1 MNVKRYCIL
10 LIFTGIFTSIQAQI
24 QREKR
29 WRFGLRAG
37 VNVSQIT
44 DVENDK
50 VDYKVKPLVGYNFGI
65 VSEYKLASNFY
76 FTPSINIS
84 IKGTKLSAEIGRDSI
99 PIITP
104 IDTTYQITDPQKIK
118 EERKLAYF
126 EIPVQFAYR
135 IRCAQKCNLDI
146 MFGPY
151 VAIGMYGKYNIE
163 DTRYSGISQ
172 GRGDVFSKSMY
183 STRMDV
189 GVIGGINLELWKH
202 YRLGVNYAKGL
213 TSLKDSFDSHDA
225 KPKNS
230 TWAFTIGYMF

>member
-1 MNVKRYCIL
+1 MNVKRYYIL
-10 LIFTGIFTSIQAQI
+10 LILIGIFTSMQAQI

-50 VDYKVKPLVGYNFGI
+50 VDYKAKPLVGYNFGI

-76 FTPSINIS
+76 FAPSINIS
-84 IKGTKLSAEIGRDSI
+84 IKGTNLSAEIKKNEDDI
-99 PIITP
+99 KNPV
-104 IDTTYQITDPQKIK
+104 DTFTYVTQAQKIK

-135 IRCAQKCNLDI
+135 IRCTQKCNLDI

-151 VAIGMYGKYNIE
+151 VAVGMYGKYNIE
-163 DTRYSGISQ
+163 DTRFPDVSQ

-189 GVIGGINLELWKH
+189 GVIGGLNLELWKH

-213 TSLKDSFDSHDA
+213 TSLKDSFDSRDA